1 MATLELFEPNTYIPL
16 QTRPTSNPSGE
27 GGRLST
33 PENWYAE
40 PFTKRTACRTP
51 GQCGGNCDC
60 GCPYNTMSEAERLP
74 LIEEIA
80 QIFPNEWLA
89 FIIAPAEDED
99 FEPVHGKLIAHSP
112 DPDEVY
118 DAVNTVLWNQHVYV
132 YFNGD
137 FETLK
142 ESYGS
147 SWDEERP
154 TVDQRTFSGPKQV
167 SEVAAALAGPDPLP
181 DKLMDLI
188 YSALDQLY
196 GQPNLNETIR
206 RLRLARVRAANAG
219 RADLLPVLDGTLD
232 QLEAPLP
239 RVNEASWFLEEA
251 LAELETA

>member
-1 MATLELFEPNTYIPL
+1 
-16 QTRPTSNPSGE
+16 
-27 GGRLST
+27 
-33 PENWYAE
+33 
-40 PFTKRTACRTP
+40 
-51 GQCGGNCDC
+51 
-60 GCPYNTMSEAERLP
+60 MSEVERLP

-80 QIFPNEWLA
+80 KIFPNEWLA
-89 FIIAPAEDED
+89 FIISPAEDED

-112 DPDEVY
+112 DPDEIY

-137 FETLK
+137 FDTLK
-142 ESYGS
+142 QSYGS
-147 SWDEERP
+147 TWDEARP
-154 TVDQRTFSGPKQV
+154 TVDQRTFSGPKQAG
-167 SEVAAALAGPDPLP
+167 EVAALTTSGPLP

-219 RADLLPVLDGTLD
+219 RADLLPILDGTLD

-251 LAELETA
+251 LAELEAA